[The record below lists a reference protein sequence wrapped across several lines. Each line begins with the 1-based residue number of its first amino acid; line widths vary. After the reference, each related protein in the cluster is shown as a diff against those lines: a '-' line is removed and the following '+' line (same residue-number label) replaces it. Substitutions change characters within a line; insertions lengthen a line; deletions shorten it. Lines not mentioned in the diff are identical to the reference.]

1 MHFSMSD
8 SSNAEWLSLSE
19 AVRLLGLPASATR
32 RLVHD
37 GTLHA
42 ELRHG
47 ATGPQYYVP
56 RTQFMYLQQLTSG
69 SKGPGAS
76 GGILLE
82 INSWRTELDEIVEDR
97 EERESA
103 MREEIAQLR
112 ADIALGIEA
121 LHHSRVPGLESPV
134 EKRPLWWRT
143 PKWRRI
149 LGI

>member
-1 MHFSMSD
+1 MSD
-8 SSNAEWLSLSE
+8 SSNAEWLSLAE
-19 AVRLLGLPASATR
+19 AARQLGLPASATR

-42 ELRHG
+42 ELRRG

-56 RTQFMYLQQLTSG
+56 RSQFIELQQSTGGPEG
-69 SKGPGAS
+69 SDAS

-82 INSWRTELDEIVEDR
+82 INRLRNELDEIMQDR

-121 LHHSRVPGLESPV
+121 LHHSSVPSSESPV
-134 EKRPLWWRT
+134 QKRPPWWRT
-143 PKWRRI
+143 PNWRRI